1 MKQYRGNSAAVYRN
15 SSGET
20 LPGRAGTLPDRL
32 QVSEMRENGPEEYQK
47 GRKNEFE
54 QGPDNNVMEYYL
66 P

>member
-32 QVSEMRENGPEEYQK
+32 QVSEMRENGPEECQK
-47 GRKNEFE
+47 KQKNEFE